1 MCVVELTM
9 TLGWCVLY
17 SHPSQ
22 WVMEGGVQVLCKIAE
37 ARNTNHERPQGTVM
51 EYRSVACL
59 LRSGMLRLG

>member
-22 WVMEGGVQVLCKIAE
+22 WVMEGGVQVLCKSAE
-37 ARNTNHERPQGTVM
+37 ARNTSHKVHTTWEA

-59 LRSGMLRLG
+59 LWSGMLRLG